1 MFKVEGIFTI
11 GSKEKKDMSPK
22 YFLCGEGK
30 LWKIGLENDEGWN
43 QYFRQCRK
51 IWEIRFNIRNIISLI
66 HQKRG
71 IIWAIRINR
80 RNMIRWMR

>member
-30 LWKIGLENDEGWN
+30 LWKIGLENDEG
-43 QYFRQCRK
+43 
-51 IWEIRFNIRNIISLI
+51 
-66 HQKRG
+66 
-71 IIWAIRINR
+71 
-80 RNMIRWMR
+80 